1 MLGPSTRH
9 RLAAVVILLAFV
21 SACANTTT
29 LGRRGPNPLICALLG
44 TLVGGGAG
52 VGVQQA
58 VHTDP
63 SPATNW
69 AGAGV
74 GAAIGALLGAGIC
87 YALQTEEK
95 PPPPPP
101 PPPPPTK
108 AQPAPPPKEKI
119 VLRGV
124 NFDFDKATIRP
135 DAKVILDEAATIL
148 KRNPDV
154 RVNVDG
160 YTDSIGTKEYNQ
172 KLSERRAAS
181 VADYLG
187 AQGVDRSRLTPRGF
201 GMSNPVDTNKTKE
214 GRAKNRRVE
223 LLVGD

>member
-1 MLGPSTRH
+1 MPGVSTRH

-29 LGRRGPNPLICALLG
+29 FGRKGPNPLICALLG

-69 AGAGV
+69 AGA
-74 GAAIGALLGAGIC
+74 AIGALVGAGIC

-101 PPPPPTK
+101 PPPPPQK
-108 AQPAPPPKEKI
+108 AQPAPPPPKEKI
-119 VLRGV
+119 VLRG
-124 NFDFDKATIRP
+124 
-135 DAKVILDEAATIL
+135 
-148 KRNPDV
+148 
-154 RVNVDG
+154 
-160 YTDSIGTKEYNQ
+160 
-172 KLSERRAAS
+172 
-181 VADYLG
+181 
-187 AQGVDRSRLTPRGF
+187 
-201 GMSNPVDTNKTKE
+201 
-214 GRAKNRRVE
+214 
-223 LLVGD
+223 

>member
-1 MLGPSTRH
+1 VRLVSTRH
-9 RLAAVVILLAFV
+9 PLAAFVLVLAFA
-21 SACANTTT
+21 SGCATH
-29 LGRRGPNPLICALLG
+29 GSGPNPLWCGLAGTLLG
-44 TLVGGGAG
+44 AG
-52 VGVQQA
+52 IGTGVQA
-58 VHTDP
+58 GIHHDP
-63 SPATNW
+63 SAGTLG
-69 AGAGV
+69 AGAGI
-74 GAAIGALLGAGIC
+74 GAAAGALLGAGIC
-87 YALQTEEK
+87 LALQKEEK
-95 PPPPPP
+95 KVEPPPPPP
-101 PPPPPTK
+101 PPPK
-108 AQPAPPPKEKI
+108 AAPAPAPKEKI

-135 DAKVILDEAATIL
+135 DAKVILDEAAAIL
-148 KRNPDV
+148 KRNPDT

-160 YTDSIGTKEYNQ
+160 YTDGIGTKEYNQ

-187 AQGVDRSRLTPRGF
+187 NAGVDRSHLTPRGF

>member
-1 MLGPSTRH
+1 VTLLRVI
-9 RLAAVVILLAFV
+9 AAGLVAVLV
-21 SACANTTT
+21 SACAS
-29 LGRRGPNPLICALLG
+29 GEAPKPWVCALI
-44 TLVGGGAG
+44 GAG
-52 VGVQQA
+52 VLG
-58 VHTDP
+58 
-63 SPATNW
+63 
-69 AGAGV
+69 GG
-74 GAAIGALLGAGIC
+74 GAAIGAETKHGHNGGAIAAGAAIGAVVGGATGYAIC
-87 YALQTEEK
+87 SALQKEEAK
-95 PPPPPP
+95 PAPPPPPP
-101 PPPPPTK
+101 R
-108 AQPAPPPKEKI
+108 AAPAPPPVREKI

-135 DAKVILDEAATIL
+135 DAKVILDEAAAIL

-187 AQGVDRSRLTPRGF
+187 KAGVERSHLTPRGF
-201 GMSNPVDTNKTKE
+201 GLTNPVDTNKTKE

-223 LLVGD
+223 LLVEGQ

>member
-1 MLGPSTRH
+1 
-9 RLAAVVILLAFV
+9 LAAVVILLAFV

-29 LGRRGPNPLICALLG
+29 FGRKGPNPLICGLLG
-44 TLVGGGAG
+44 TLVGGGTG

-69 AGAGV
+69 AGAGI
-74 GAAIGALLGAGIC
+74 GAAIGALVGAGIC
-87 YALQTEEK
+87 YALQKEEK
-95 PPPPPP
+95 PPPPPLP
-101 PPPPPTK
+101 PPPPPK
-108 AQPAPPPKEKI
+108 AQPAPPPPKEKV

-124 NFDFDKATIRP
+124 NFDFNKATIRP

-148 KRNPDV
+148 KRNPDA

-172 KLSERRAAS
+172 KLSERRATS
-181 VADYLG
+181 VVDYLG

-201 GMSNPVDTNKTKE
+201 GESNPVDSNKTKE